1 MAELSEPNRSGPLP
15 GLTAGRKLSDHPEFE
30 NLKQILIDG
39 FVTTGFDKV
48 TRVPLPHV
56 VRDMLSDDRIDEQI
70 NEMRRYMPLEGKR
83 ILEVGSGCGALVTR
97 ARMAY
102 GLDIY
107 GIEPSVNEFTATLDV
122 GKRLLSHFDL
132 PADALRDAFGENI
145 PFPDEQFDM
154 VYSSNV
160 LEHVQSPQ
168 DVISEALRVLKPG
181 GILLFV
187 VPNYG
192 SWWEGHYGILWVPHL
207 PAWLAKIYVRM
218 LGRDPHYIDTLNLL
232 SKGRIEKL
240 LQPFASKVEVL
251 DWGFSVFEERLR
263 GLGFSGWAALA
274 NARKIA
280 ELVHKLRLVEPA
292 IALSRMCHWETPLV
306 LAVRKK

>member
-1 MAELSEPNRSGPLP
+1 MADLSEPNRSGPREDSVV
-15 GLTAGRKLSDHPEFE
+15 GRKLSDHPEFVD
-30 NLKQILIDG
+30 LKQVLIDG
-39 FVTTGFDKV
+39 FVQTGFDKV

-56 VRDMLSDDRIDEQI
+56 VRDMLSDVRIDEQI
-70 NEMRRYMPLEGKR
+70 KEMGRYMNLEGKR

-122 GKRLLSHFDL
+122 GKRLLSHFGL

-145 PFPDEQFDM
+145 PFPDEHFDM

-168 DVISEALRVLKPG
+168 DVINESLRVLKPG

-192 SWWEGHYGILWVPHL
+192 SWWEGHYGILWLPHL

-218 LGRDPHYIDTLNLL
+218 FGRDPHYIDTLNLL
-232 SKGRIEKL
+232 SKGQIQKL
-240 LQPFASKVEVL
+240 LQPFEGKVEVL

-263 GLGFSGWAALA
+263 RLSFSGWAALGT
-274 NARKIA
+274 ARKIA
-280 ELVHKLRLVEPA
+280 QLVHRLRLVEPA
-292 IALSRMCHWETPLV
+292 IALSRVCHWETPLV